1 MLNLF
6 IDNDIWV
13 HTLLII
19 SIILV
24 FFGVVFHVTKHWR
37 YSDRTDMRFF
47 GSLLGV
53 LVIAFFGFLSED
65 AISQDLQK
73 QNAENVIVQN
83 FTISTD
89 VNKGLLDEKTL
100 ILKKA
105 KDNFYDQNL
114 LLRFFK
120 PLKRE
125 VKFIVLKQDDEVI
138 ELQNASGDVIKV
150 TKKKYPKLW
159 KSLKMS
165 LTTEK
170 TQN

>member
-1 MLNLF
+1 MINFF
-6 IDNDIWV
+6 IDNDIWL
-13 HTLLII
+13 HTILFI
-19 SIILV
+19 SIILIFV
-24 FFGVVFHVTKHWR
+24 GIVFHVTKHWR

-47 GSLLGV
+47 GSLSCV
-53 LVIAFFGFLSED
+53 LVIACFGFLSED
-65 AISQDLQK
+65 TIKQDLQK

-89 VNKGLLDEKTL
+89 VNKGLIDEQTL
-100 ILKKA
+100 VLKKA

-120 PLKRE
+120 PLKKE
-125 VKFIVLKQDDEVI
+125 VKFVVLEQNDKVI
-138 ELQNASGDVIKV
+138 ELQNASGDVLKV

-159 KSLKMS
+159 KSLTVSIK
-165 LTTEK
+165 TDK

>member
-6 IDNDIWV
+6 IDNDIWL
-13 HTLLII
+13 HTII
-19 SIILV
+19 VTSVILV
-24 FFGVVFHVTKHWR
+24 FVSIVFRLTKHWR

-47 GSLLGV
+47 GSLFVV

-89 VNKGLLDEKTL
+89 VNKGLIDEKTL

-125 VKFIVLKQDDEVI
+125 VKFIVLKQDDKVL
-138 ELQNASGDVIKV
+138 ELQNASGDVLKV

-159 KSLKMS
+159 KSLTIHLK
-165 LTTEK
+165 TEK

>member
-6 IDNDIWV
+6 IDNDIWL
-13 HTLLII
+13 HTII
-19 SIILV
+19 VTSIILV
-24 FFGVVFHVTKHWR
+24 FVSIVFRLTKHWR

-47 GSLLGV
+47 GSLFVV

-105 KDNFYDQNL
+105 KDNFYEQNL

-120 PLKRE
+120 PLKKE
-125 VKFIVLKQDDEVI
+125 VKFVVLEQNDKVI
-138 ELQNASGDVIKV
+138 ELQNASGDVLKV

>member
-1 MLNLF
+1 MINFF

-24 FFGVVFHVTKHWR
+24 FVGVVFHVTKHWR
-37 YSDRTDMRFF
+37 YSDRTDMRVF

-114 LLRFFK
+114 WLRFFK

-125 VKFIVLKQDDEVI
+125 VKFIVLKQDDKVL
-138 ELQNASGDVIKV
+138 ELQNASGDVLKV

-159 KSLKMS
+159 KSLTFHLK
-165 LTTEK
+165 TEK
-170 TQN
+170 T

>member
-24 FFGVVFHVTKHWR
+24 FVGVVFHVTKHWR

-47 GSLLGV
+47 GSLFVV
-53 LVIAFFGFLSED
+53 LIIAFFGFLSED

-120 PLKRE
+120 PLKKE
-125 VKFIVLKQDDEVI
+125 VKFIVLKQDDKII

-159 KSLKMS
+159 KSLTVH

>member
-1 MLNLF
+1 MINFF

-13 HTLLII
+13 HTILVI

-24 FFGVVFHVTKHWR
+24 FVGIVFHVTKHWR

-47 GSLLGV
+47 GSLLCV

-105 KDNFYDQNL
+105 TDNFYDQNL

-120 PLKRE
+120 PLKKE
-125 VKFIVLKQDDEVI
+125 VKFVVLKQDDKVI
-138 ELQNASGDVIKV
+138 ELQNASGDVLKV
-150 TKKKYPKLW
+150 TEKKYPKLW

>member
-1 MLNLF
+1 MINLF

-24 FFGVVFHVTKHWR
+24 FVGVVFHVTKHWR

-125 VKFIVLKQDDEVI
+125 VKFILLKQDDEVI

>member
-6 IDNDIWV
+6 IDNDIWL
-13 HTLLII
+13 HTIIVI

-24 FFGVVFHVTKHWR
+24 FVGIVFHLTKHWR

-73 QNAENVIVQN
+73 QNAENVIIQN

-120 PLKRE
+120 PLKKE
-125 VKFIVLKQDDEVI
+125 VKFVVLKQNDKVI
-138 ELQNASGDVIKV
+138 ELQNASGDVLKV
-150 TKKKYPKLW
+150 TQKKYPKLW
-159 KSLKMS
+159 KSLTVH

>member
-1 MLNLF
+1 MLNIF

-13 HTLLII
+13 HTIIVI

-24 FFGVVFHVTKHWR
+24 FVGVVFHVTKHWR

-120 PLKRE
+120 PLKKE
-125 VKFIVLKQDDEVI
+125 VKFIVLKQDDKII

-159 KSLKMS
+159 KSLTVH

>member
-24 FFGVVFHVTKHWR
+24 FVGVVFHVTKHWR

-159 KSLKMS
+159 KSLTVH

>member
-1 MLNLF
+1 MINFF

-24 FFGVVFHVTKHWR
+24 FVGVVFHVTKHWR

-100 ILKKA
+100 ILKKT
-105 KDNFYDQNL
+105 KDNFYEQNL

-120 PLKRE
+120 PLKKE
-125 VKFIVLKQDDEVI
+125 VKFIVLKQDDKII

-159 KSLKMS
+159 KSLTVH

-170 TQN
+170 T

>member
-6 IDNDIWV
+6 IDNDIWL
-13 HTLLII
+13 HTIIVI

-24 FFGVVFHVTKHWR
+24 FVGIVFHLTKHWR

-47 GSLLGV
+47 GSLFVV

-120 PLKRE
+120 PLKKE
-125 VKFIVLKQDDEVI
+125 VKFIVLKQDDKII

-159 KSLKMS
+159 KSLTVH

>member
-6 IDNDIWV
+6 IDNDIWL
-13 HTLLII
+13 HTII
-19 SIILV
+19 VTSIILV
-24 FFGVVFHVTKHWR
+24 FVSIVFRLTKHWR

-47 GSLLGV
+47 GSLFVV
-53 LVIAFFGFLSED
+53 LVIAFFGFLSEN

-100 ILKKA
+100 IFKKA

>member
-24 FFGVVFHVTKHWR
+24 FVGVVFHVTKHWR